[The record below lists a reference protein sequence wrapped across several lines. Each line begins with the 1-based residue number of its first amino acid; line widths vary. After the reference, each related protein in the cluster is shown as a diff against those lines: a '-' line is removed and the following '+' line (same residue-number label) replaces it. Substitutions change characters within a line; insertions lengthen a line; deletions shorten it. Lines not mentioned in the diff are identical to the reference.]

1 MNWQTFR
8 TRCDPMI
15 EDEVHRALVDL
26 FGATSLRIEQVPWE
40 VAWSGKSI
48 QYTRDAEGAP

>member
-1 MNWQTFR
+1 
-8 TRCDPMI
+8 MI